1 MSKSVVY
8 PITKNMSGA
17 IKMNAVGIDVS
28 KGKSTVAILRPQG
41 IVVASPY
48 DVPHTGSSLKE
59 LAMVIKKLH
68 GETRVVMEATGNYY
82 EPIARFLH
90 EQGIFVSVVNP
101 MLISDFGGNTLRRPK
116 TDQKDAVKLALY
128 ALTYWLDLKQYEP
141 QENQRKSLKML
152 NRQYQF
158 AVKQQTM
165 LNNNLISQLDLTFP
179 GINKLFT
186 SHAKEQDGHLK
197 WVDFV
202 LEFPHRDCIAKLTPS
217 AFKKKYHR
225 WCEKSG
231 YHYRSSKA
239 EEIHVFARE
248 TVSAVTASDA
258 IVLIIKQAASMLN
271 AALENAAALHH
282 EMKCIAEMLP
292 EYETVMDMFGVG
304 NKTGPQLM
312 AEIGDT
318 RRFHSR
324 RAITAYFGYDSE
336 NRDSGQKVSKSNPIT
351 KKGSS
356 PLRRTLFTIMVTL
369 IQNQP
374 ADNPVYQFLDK
385 KRSEGK
391 HYYCYMTA
399 AANKFLR
406 IYYAKVNEV
415 LSTQPS
421 G

>member
-1 MSKSVVY
+1 
-8 PITKNMSGA
+8 
-17 IKMNAVGIDVS
+17 MNAVGIDVS
-28 KGKSTVAILRPQG
+28 KGKSAVAILRPQG

-59 LAMVIKKLH
+59 LAATIRKLR

-116 TDQKDAVKLALY
+116 TDKKDAVKLALY
-128 ALTYWLDLKQYEP
+128 ALTYWLDLKQYKP
-141 QENQRKSLKML
+141 QEDLRKSLKML

-179 GINKLFT
+179 GISKLFT
-186 SHAKEQDGHLK
+186 SPDREQDGHLK

-202 LEFPHRDCIAKLTPS
+202 VEFPHRDCIAKLTPS
-217 AFKKKYHR
+217 AFRKKYQS
-225 WCEKSG
+225 WCKSNG

-239 EEIHVFARE
+239 EEIHAFARE
-248 TVSAVTASDA
+248 TVSAVPASDA
-258 IVLIIKQAASMLN
+258 IILIIRQAASMLN

-282 EMKCIAEMLP
+282 EMKRIAEMLP
-292 EYETVMDMFGVG
+292 EYETVMEMFCVG

-336 NRDSGQKVSKSNPIT
+336 NDDSGQHISKSNPIT
-351 KKGSS
+351 KKGNSA
-356 PLRRTLFTIMVTL
+356 LRRTLFMIMIAL

-374 ADNPVYQFLDK
+374 EDNPVYQFLDK
-385 KRSEGK
+385 KRCEGK

-415 LSTQPS
+415 LNAQPA

>member
-1 MSKSVVY
+1 
-8 PITKNMSGA
+8 
-17 IKMNAVGIDVS
+17 MNAVGIDVS

-48 DVPHTGSSLKE
+48 DVAHTGSDLKA
-59 LAMVIKKLH
+59 LASAIKKLK

-90 EQGIFVSVVNP
+90 EQDIFVSVVNP
-101 MLISDFGGNTLRRPK
+101 MLISDFGGNTLRKPK
-116 TDQKDAVKLALY
+116 TDKKDAVKLALY
-128 ALTYWLDLKQYEP
+128 TLTYWLDLKQYMP
-141 QENQRKSLKML
+141 QEDLRKSLKML
-152 NRQYQF
+152 NRQYVQ
-158 AVKQQTM
+158 ADKVKTM

-179 GINKLFT
+179 GINKLFA
-186 SHAKEQDGHLK
+186 SPARAQDGHLK

-202 LEFPHRDCIAKLTPS
+202 LEFPHRDSVAKLALS
-217 AFKKKYHR
+217 VFKKKYQH
-225 WCEKSG
+225 WCEKNG
-231 YHYRSSKA
+231 YYYRSSKS
-239 EEIHVFARE
+239 EEIHVFSRG
-248 TVSAVTASDA
+248 TVSAVSISDA
-258 IVLIIKQAASMLN
+258 IRLIITQAATALN
-271 AALENAAALHH
+271 SVLENAAVLHR
-282 EMKCIAEMLP
+282 EMKRIAEMLP
-292 EYETVMDMFGVG
+292 EYDTVMNIYGVG
-304 NKTGPQLM
+304 DKTGPQLM

-336 NRDSGQKVSKSNPIT
+336 NDDSGQKVSKSNPIT
-351 KKGSS
+351 KKGASA
-356 PLRRTLFTIMVTL
+356 LRRTLFTIMLVL

-374 ADNPVYQFLDK
+374 ADNTVYQFLDK

-415 LSTQPS
+415 LNAQSS
-421 G
+421 D

>member
-1 MSKSVVY
+1 M
-8 PITKNMSGA
+8 
-17 IKMNAVGIDVS
+17 KMNAVGVDVS

-41 IVVASPY
+41 LVVASPY
-48 DVPHTGSSLKE
+48 DVSHTGSDLKE
-59 LAMVIKKLH
+59 LATAIKKLH

-90 EQGIFVSVVNP
+90 EQGLFVSVVNP

-116 TDQKDAVKLALY
+116 TDKKDAVKLALY
-128 ALTYWLDLKQYEP
+128 ALTYWLDLKRYEP
-141 QENQRKSLKML
+141 QEDLRKSLKML

-179 GINKLFT
+179 GINRLFT
-186 SHAKEQDGHLK
+186 SPAKAQDGHLK

-202 LEFPHRDCIAKLTPS
+202 SEFPHCDCVAMLSPGI
-217 AFKKKYHR
+217 FKKKYRR
-225 WCEKSG
+225 WCEKNG

-239 EEIHVFARE
+239 DEIHAFARE
-248 TVSAVTASDA
+248 AVSAVPASDA
-258 IVLIIKQAASMLN
+258 ITLIIRQAASMLN
-271 AALENAAALHH
+271 AALENTTTLHY
-282 EMKCIAEMLP
+282 EMKRIAEMLP
-292 EYETVMDMFGVG
+292 EYETVMSMYGVG
-304 NKTGPQLM
+304 DKTGPQLM
-312 AEIGDT
+312 AEIGDP

-336 NRDSGQKVSKSNPIT
+336 NDDSGQKVSKSNPIT
-351 KKGSS
+351 KRGTSA
-356 PLRRTLFTIMVTL
+356 LRRTLFLIMIAL

-374 ADNPVYQFLDK
+374 EDNPVYQFLNK

-415 LSTQPS
+415 LNAQPS

>member
-1 MSKSVVY
+1 
-8 PITKNMSGA
+8 
-17 IKMNAVGIDVS
+17 MNAVGIDVS
-28 KGKSTVAILRPQG
+28 KGKSTVAILQPQG

-48 DVPHTGSSLKE
+48 DVPHTGSDLKA
-59 LAMVIKKLH
+59 LAATIKKLR
-68 GETRVVMEATGNYY
+68 GETRIVMEATGNYF

-101 MLISDFGGNTLRRPK
+101 MLISDFGGNTLRKPK
-116 TDQKDAVKLALY
+116 TDKKDAVKLALY
-128 ALTYWLDLKQYEP
+128 TLTYWLDLKQYQP
-141 QENQRKSLKML
+141 QEALRKSLKML
-152 NRQYQF
+152 NRQYIQ
-158 AVKQQTM
+158 ADKVKTM

-186 SHAKEQDGHLK
+186 SPAREQDSHLK

-202 LEFPHRDCIAKLTPS
+202 LEFPHSDKVSKLS
-217 AFKKKYHR
+217 LSVFKKKYQR
-225 WCEKSG
+225 WCEKNG
-231 YHYRSSKA
+231 YYFRKSKA
-239 EEIHVFARE
+239 EEIHAFARE
-248 TVSAVTASDA
+248 TVSAVPDEAA
-258 IVLIIKQAASMLN
+258 ILLIIKQAAKLLN
-271 AALENAAALHH
+271 AALENANALHT
-282 EMKCIAEMLP
+282 EMKRIAEMLP
-292 EYETVMDMFGVG
+292 EYETVINIFGVG
-304 NKTGPQLM
+304 DKTGPQLM

-336 NRDSGQKVSKSNPIT
+336 NNDSGQHKSKSNPMT
-351 KKGSS
+351 KKGASA
-356 PLRRTLFTIMVTL
+356 LRRTLFTIMLVL

-391 HYYCYMTA
+391 HYYCYMNA

-415 LSTQPS
+415 LNALEHPS

>member
-8 PITKNMSGA
+8 PITKIMSGA
-17 IKMNAVGIDVS
+17 MKMNAVGIDIS

-41 IVVASPY
+41 LVVASPY
-48 DVPHTGSSLKE
+48 DVPHTGSDLKE
-59 LAMVIKKLH
+59 LATAIKKLR

-116 TDQKDAVKLALY
+116 TDNKDAVKLALY

-141 QENQRKSLKML
+141 QEDRRKSLKML

-165 LNNNLISQLDLTFP
+165 LNNNLISQLDMTFP
-179 GINKLFT
+179 GINRLFT
-186 SHAKEQDGHLK
+186 SPAKAQDGHLK

-202 LEFPHRDCIAKLTPS
+202 SEFPHRDCVAKLTPGV
-217 AFKKKYHR
+217 FKKKYRR
-225 WCEKSG
+225 WCEKNS

-239 EEIHVFARE
+239 DEIHAFARE
-248 TVSAVTASDA
+248 AVSAVPASDA
-258 IVLIIKQAASMLN
+258 ITLIIKQAASMLN

-282 EMKCIAEMLP
+282 EMKRIAEMLP
-292 EYETVMDMFGVG
+292 EYETVMSMYGVG
-304 NKTGPQLM
+304 DKTGPQLM

-336 NRDSGQKVSKSNPIT
+336 NDDSGQHISKSNPIT
-351 KKGSS
+351 KKGNSA
-356 PLRRTLFTIMVTL
+356 LRRTLFMIMVAL
-369 IQNQP
+369 IQHQP
-374 ADNPVYQFLDK
+374 EDNPIYQFLDK

-406 IYYAKVNEV
+406 IYYAKINEV
-415 LSTQPS
+415 LNALPTD
-421 G
+421 

>member
-1 MSKSVVY
+1 
-8 PITKNMSGA
+8 
-17 IKMNAVGIDVS
+17 MNAVGIDVS
-28 KGKSTVAILRPQG
+28 KGKSTIAILRSQG

-48 DVPHTGSSLKE
+48 DVPHTDKKLKE
-59 LAMVIKKLH
+59 LAVTIKNLR

-101 MLISDFGGNTLRRPK
+101 MLIKDFGGNTLRKPK
-116 TDQKDAVKLALY
+116 TDKKDAIKLALY
-128 ALTYWLDLKQYEP
+128 TLTYWLDLKEYKPLEDL
-141 QENQRKSLKML
+141 RKSLKML
-152 NRQYQF
+152 NRQYIQ
-158 AVKQQTM
+158 ADKVKTM

-186 SHAKEQDGHLK
+186 SSARPQDGHLK

-202 LEFPHRDCIAKLTPS
+202 QEFPHRDDVANLTPS
-217 AFKKKYHR
+217 VFKKKYQR
-225 WCEKSG
+225 WCEKNG
-231 YHYRSSKA
+231 YYYRNSKA
-239 EEIHVFARE
+239 DEIHAFARKM
-248 TVSAVTASDA
+248 VSAVSVSDA
-258 IVLIIKQAASMLN
+258 ICLIIKQAASMLN

-282 EMKCIAEMLP
+282 EMNRLAEMLP
-292 EYETVMDMFGVG
+292 EYETVMNIYGVG
-304 NKTGPQLM
+304 DKTGPQLM

-336 NRDSGQKVSKSNPIT
+336 SDDSGQKISKSNSIT
-351 KKGSS
+351 KKGASA
-356 PLRRTLFTIMVTL
+356 LRRTLFTIML
-369 IQNQP
+369 SMLQNQP
-374 ADNPVYQFLDK
+374 SDNPVYQFLDR

-415 LSTQPS
+415 LNEKTTI
-421 G
+421 

>member
-1 MSKSVVY
+1 
-8 PITKNMSGA
+8 
-17 IKMNAVGIDVS
+17 MNAVGIDVS

-48 DVPHTGSSLKE
+48 DVAHTGSDLKA
-59 LAMVIKKLH
+59 LASAIKKLK

-90 EQGIFVSVVNP
+90 EQDIFVSVVNP
-101 MLISDFGGNTLRRPK
+101 MLISDFGGNTLRKPK
-116 TDQKDAVKLALY
+116 TDKKDAVKLALY
-128 ALTYWLDLKQYEP
+128 TLTYWLDLKQYMP
-141 QENQRKSLKML
+141 QEDLRKSLKML
-152 NRQYQF
+152 NRQYVQ
-158 AVKQQTM
+158 ADKVKTM

-179 GINKLFT
+179 GINKLFA
-186 SHAKEQDGHLK
+186 SPARAQDGHLK

-202 LEFPHRDCIAKLTPS
+202 LEFPHRDSVAKLALS
-217 AFKKKYHR
+217 VFKKKYQH
-225 WCEKSG
+225 WCEKNG
-231 YHYRSSKA
+231 YYYRSSKA
-239 EEIHVFARE
+239 EEIHVFSRG
-248 TVSAVTASDA
+248 TVSAVSISDA
-258 IVLIIKQAASMLN
+258 IRLIITQAATALN
-271 AALENAAALHH
+271 SVLENAAVLHR
-282 EMKCIAEMLP
+282 EMKRIAEMLP
-292 EYETVMDMFGVG
+292 EYDTVMNIYGVG
-304 NKTGPQLM
+304 DKTGPQLM

-336 NRDSGQKVSKSNPIT
+336 NDDSGQKVSKSNPIT
-351 KKGSS
+351 KKGASA
-356 PLRRTLFTIMVTL
+356 LRRTLFTIMLVL

-374 ADNPVYQFLDK
+374 ADNTVYQFLDK

-415 LSTQPS
+415 LNAQSS
-421 G
+421 D

>member
-1 MSKSVVY
+1 
-8 PITKNMSGA
+8 
-17 IKMNAVGIDVS
+17 MNAVGIDVS

-48 DVPHTGSSLKE
+48 DVPHTVSSFKE
-59 LAMVIKKLH
+59 LATAIKKLR

-101 MLISDFGGNTLRRPK
+101 MLISSFGGNTLRKPK
-116 TDQKDAVKLALY
+116 TDKKDAVKLALY
-128 ALTYWLDLKQYEP
+128 TLTYWLDLKKYEP
-141 QENQRKSLKML
+141 QENLRKSLKML

-186 SHAKEQDGHLK
+186 SPARERDGHLK

-202 LEFPHRDCIAKLTPS
+202 AEFPHCDCVAKLTPI
-217 AFKKKYHR
+217 AFKKKYQR
-225 WCEKSG
+225 WCDKYN
-231 YHYRSSKA
+231 YHYYSTKA
-239 EEIHVFARE
+239 EEIHAFARE
-248 TVSAVTASDA
+248 TVSAIPTYDT
-258 IVLIIKQAASMLN
+258 ICLIIKQAAYMLN
-271 AALENAAALHH
+271 SALENASALHR
-282 EMKCIAEMLP
+282 EMKHIAAMLP
-292 EYETVMDMFGVG
+292 EYETVMNMFGVG
-304 NKTGPQLM
+304 DKTGPQLM

-318 RRFHSR
+318 RRFHNR

-336 NRDSGQKVSKSNPIT
+336 NNDSGQKVSKSNPIT
-351 KKGSS
+351 KKGDSA
-356 PLRRTLFTIMVTL
+356 LRRTLFMIMIAL
-369 IQNQP
+369 LQNQP
-374 ADNPVYQFLDK
+374 KDNPVYQFLDK

-415 LSTQPS
+415 LNAQSPD
-421 G
+421 

>member
-1 MSKSVVY
+1 
-8 PITKNMSGA
+8 
-17 IKMNAVGIDVS
+17 MNTVGIDVS

-59 LAMVIKKLH
+59 LAAAIKKLR

-82 EPIARFLH
+82 EPIARYLH

-101 MLISDFGGNTLRRPK
+101 MLISDFGGNTLRKPK
-116 TDQKDAVKLALY
+116 TDKKDAVKLALY
-128 ALTYWLDLKQYEP
+128 AQTYWLDLKQYEP
-141 QENQRKSLKML
+141 QENLRKSLKML
-152 NRQYQF
+152 NRQYVQ
-158 AVKQQTM
+158 ADKVKTM

-179 GINKLFT
+179 GINKLFA
-186 SHAKEQDGHLK
+186 SHERESDGHLK

-202 LEFPHRDCIAKLTPS
+202 LEFPHRDSVAKLTPS
-217 AFKKKYHR
+217 AFKKKYQR
-225 WCEKSG
+225 WCEENG
-231 YHYRSSKA
+231 YYYRCSKA
-239 EEIHVFARE
+239 EEIHAFARE
-248 TVSAVTASDA
+248 TVSAVPDSDTIHVI
-258 IVLIIKQAASMLN
+258 IVQAATTLN
-271 AALENAAALHH
+271 AVRENAAALHC
-282 EMKCIAEMLP
+282 EMIRIAEMLP
-292 EYETVMDMFGVG
+292 EYDTVMNLYGVG
-304 NKTGPQLM
+304 NKTCPQLM

-336 NRDSGQKVSKSNPIT
+336 NNDSGQHISKSNPIT

-356 PLRRTLFTIMVTL
+356 PLRRTLFTIMIAL
-369 IQNQP
+369 LQNQP
-374 ADNPVYQFLDK
+374 AENPVYQFLDK

-415 LSTQPS
+415 LNAQPS
-421 G
+421 S

>member
-1 MSKSVVY
+1 
-8 PITKNMSGA
+8 
-17 IKMNAVGIDVS
+17 MNAVGIDVS

-48 DVPHTGSSLKE
+48 DVSHTISDLKI
-59 LAMVIKKLH
+59 LASAIKKLK

-101 MLISDFGGNTLRRPK
+101 MLIRDFGGNTLRKPK
-116 TDQKDAVKLALY
+116 TDKKDALKLALY
-128 ALTYWLDLKQYEP
+128 TLTYWLELKQYEP
-141 QENQRKSLKML
+141 LEDLRKSLRML

-165 LNNNLISQLDLTFP
+165 MNNNLISQLDLTFP

-186 SHAKEQDGHLK
+186 SPARMQDGHLK
-197 WVDFV
+197 CVDFV
-202 LEFPHRDCIAKLTPS
+202 LEFPHRDSVAKLTPS
-217 AFKKKYHR
+217 AFRKKYQQ
-225 WCEKSG
+225 WCKKNN
-231 YHYRSSKA
+231 YHYRSAKA
-239 EEIHVFARE
+239 DEIHAFARE
-248 TVSAVTASDA
+248 TVSAVPFSDA
-258 IVLIIKQAASMLN
+258 ISLIITQAAATLN
-271 AALENAAALHH
+271 ALAENTNTLHS
-282 EMKCIAEMLP
+282 EMKRIAEMLP
-292 EYETVMDMFGVG
+292 EYETVMNMFGVG
-304 NKTGPQLM
+304 DKTGPQLM

-336 NRDSGQKVSKSNPIT
+336 SNDSGQRISKSNSIT
-351 KKGSS
+351 KKGNSA
-356 PLRRTLFTIMVTL
+356 LRRTLFMIMVAL

-374 ADNPVYQFLDK
+374 EDNPVYQFLDK

-406 IYYAKVNEV
+406 IYYARVNEV
-415 LSTQPS
+415 LNAQSS
-421 G
+421 V

>member
-1 MSKSVVY
+1 
-8 PITKNMSGA
+8 
-17 IKMNAVGIDVS
+17 MNAVGIDIS

-48 DVPHTGSSLKE
+48 DVPHTGSCLKE
-59 LAMVIKKLH
+59 LASAIKKLR

-101 MLISDFGGNTLRRPK
+101 MLISDFGGNTLRKPK
-116 TDQKDAVKLALY
+116 TDKKDAVKLALY
-128 ALTYWLDLKQYEP
+128 TLTYWLDLKKYEP
-141 QENQRKSLKML
+141 IEDLRKSLKML
-152 NRQYQF
+152 NRQYIQ
-158 AVKQQTM
+158 ADKLKTM
-165 LNNNLISQLDLTFP
+165 MNNNLISQLDLTFP

-186 SHAKEQDGHLK
+186 SSAREKDGHLK

-202 LEFPHRDCIAKLTPS
+202 LEFPHRDSVAKLPPS
-217 AFKKKYHR
+217 VFKKKYKS
-225 WCEKSG
+225 WCEKNG
-231 YHYRSSKA
+231 YYYRSCKA
-239 EEIHVFARE
+239 EEIHAFARE
-248 TVSAVTASDA
+248 TVNAVPADA
-258 IVLIIKQAASMLN
+258 AIILIITQAATTLN
-271 AALENAAALHH
+271 ALAENANALHC
-282 EMKCIAEMLP
+282 EIKRIAEMLP
-292 EYETVMDMFGVG
+292 EYDTVMDLFGVG
-304 NKTGPQLM
+304 DKTGPQLM

-336 NRDSGQKVSKSNPIT
+336 NDDSGQKISQSNPIT
-351 KKGSS
+351 KKGTSA
-356 PLRRTLFTIMVTL
+356 LRRTLFTIMLAL

-374 ADNPVYQFLDK
+374 VDNPVYQFLDK

-415 LSTQPS
+415 LNAQPF

>member
-1 MSKSVVY
+1 
-8 PITKNMSGA
+8 
-17 IKMNAVGIDVS
+17 MNAVGIDIS

-48 DVPHTGSSLKE
+48 DVPHTDSSLKE
-59 LAMVIKKLH
+59 LVKTIKKMK

-82 EPIARFLH
+82 ETIARFLH
-90 EQGIFVSVVNP
+90 GQGIFVSVVNP
-101 MLISDFGGNTLRRPK
+101 MLIRDFGGNTLRKPK
-116 TDQKDAVKLALY
+116 TDKKDAVKIALY
-128 ALTYWLDLKQYEP
+128 TLTYWLDLKEYEP
-141 QENQRKSLKML
+141 QEDLRKALKML
-152 NRQYQF
+152 NRQYGF
-158 AVKQQTM
+158 AIKQQTM
-165 LNNNLISQLDLTFP
+165 MNNNLISQIDLTFP

-186 SHAKEQDGHLK
+186 SHEREVDGHLK

-202 LEFPHRDCIAKLTPS
+202 LTFPHRDSVANLTPS
-217 AFKKKYHR
+217 AFKKKYQR
-225 WCEKSG
+225 WCVENN
-231 YHYRSSKA
+231 YRYCGSKA
-239 EEIHVFARE
+239 EEIHAFARE
-248 TVSAVTASDA
+248 TVSAVQTSDA
-258 IVLIIKQAASMLN
+258 MQVIITQAATTLN
-271 AALENAAALHH
+271 AALENTAALYH
-282 EMKCIAEMLP
+282 EMKRIAEMLP
-292 EYETVMDMFGVG
+292 EYETVMNMFCVG
-304 NKTGPQLM
+304 DKTGPQLM

-336 NRDSGQKVSKSNPIT
+336 NNDSGTKVSKSNPIT

-356 PLRRTLFTIMVTL
+356 ALRRTLFTIMLAL

-415 LSTQPS
+415 LNALPS
-421 G
+421 S

>member
-8 PITKNMSGA
+8 PITKIMSGA

-59 LAMVIKKLH
+59 LATAIKKLH

-101 MLISDFGGNTLRRPK
+101 MLISDFGGNTLRKPK
-116 TDQKDAVKLALY
+116 TDKKDSVKLALY
-128 ALTYWLDLKQYEP
+128 TLTYWLDLKRYEP
-141 QENQRKSLKML
+141 QEDLRKSLKML

-158 AVKQQTM
+158 AIKQQTM
-165 LNNNLISQLDLTFP
+165 LKNNLISQLDLTFP
-179 GINKLFT
+179 GINKLF
-186 SHAKEQDGHLK
+186 SSPARDQDGHLK

-202 LEFPHRDCIAKLTPS
+202 AKFPHCDCIAKLAPS
-217 AFKKKYHR
+217 IFKKKYQR
-225 WCEKSG
+225 WCEKHS
-231 YHYRSSKA
+231 YHYHSTKA
-239 EEIHVFARE
+239 DELHAFARE
-248 TVSAVTASDA
+248 TVCAVPASDA
-258 IVLIIKQAASMLN
+258 IYLIIKQAASMLN
-271 AALENAAALHH
+271 SALENAAALHR
-282 EMKCIAEMLP
+282 EMQRIASMLP
-292 EYETVMDMFGVG
+292 EYETVMNMFGVG
-304 NKTGPQLM
+304 DKTGPQLM

-336 NRDSGQKVSKSNPIT
+336 NDDSGQKVSRSNPIT
-351 KKGSS
+351 KKGASA
-356 PLRRTLFTIMVTL
+356 LRRTLFLIMIAL

-374 ADNPVYQFLDK
+374 EDDPVYQFLDK

-406 IYYAKVNEV
+406 IYYAKINEV
-415 LSTQPS
+415 LNAHPS

>member
-1 MSKSVVY
+1 
-8 PITKNMSGA
+8 
-17 IKMNAVGIDVS
+17 MNAVGIDVS
-28 KGKSTVAILRPQG
+28 KGKSTVAILQPQG

-48 DVPHTGSSLKE
+48 DVPHTDSDLKA
-59 LAMVIKKLH
+59 LAATLKKLH

-101 MLISDFGGNTLRRPK
+101 MLISDFGGNTLRKPK
-116 TDQKDAVKLALY
+116 TDKKDAVKLALY
-128 ALTYWLDLKQYEP
+128 TLTYWLDLKQYQP
-141 QENQRKSLKML
+141 QEGLRKSLKML
-152 NRQYQF
+152 NRQYIQ
-158 AVKQQTM
+158 ADKVKTM

-186 SHAKEQDGHLK
+186 SPVREQDGHLK

-202 LEFPHRDCIAKLTPS
+202 LEFPHRDAVAKLAPS
-217 AFKKKYHR
+217 VFKKKYQR
-225 WCEKSG
+225 WCEQEG
-231 YHYRSSKA
+231 YYYKESKA
-239 EEIHVFARE
+239 KEIHAFARE
-248 TVSAVTASDA
+248 SVSAVPADAS
-258 IVLIIKQAASMLN
+258 ILLIIKQAATLLN
-271 AALENAAALHH
+271 AVFENIQVLHT
-282 EMKCIAEMLP
+282 EMKHVAEMLP
-292 EYETVMDMFGVG
+292 EYETVMSIYGVG

-336 NRDSGQKVSKSNPIT
+336 NNDSGQHTSKSNPIT
-351 KKGSS
+351 KKGASA
-356 PLRRTLFTIMVTL
+356 LRRTLFIVILSL

-374 ADNPVYQFLDK
+374 ADNPIYQFLDK

-415 LSTQPS
+415 LNALEHSS

>member
-1 MSKSVVY
+1 
-8 PITKNMSGA
+8 
-17 IKMNAVGIDVS
+17 MNAVGIDVS
-28 KGKSTVAILRPQG
+28 KGKSAVAILRPQG

-59 LAMVIKKLH
+59 LAATIKKLR

-101 MLISDFGGNTLRRPK
+101 MLINDFGGNTLRRPK
-116 TDQKDAVKLALY
+116 TDKKDAVKLALY
-128 ALTYWLDLKQYEP
+128 ALTYWLDLKQYKP
-141 QENQRKSLKML
+141 QEDLRKSLKML

-179 GINKLFT
+179 GISKLFT
-186 SHAKEQDGHLK
+186 SPDREQDGHLK

-202 LEFPHRDCIAKLTPS
+202 VEFPHRDCIAKLTPS
-217 AFKKKYHR
+217 AFRKKYQS
-225 WCEKSG
+225 WCKSNG

-239 EEIHVFARE
+239 EEIHAFARE
-248 TVSAVTASDA
+248 TVSAVPASEA
-258 IVLIIKQAASMLN
+258 IILIIRQAASMLN

-282 EMKCIAEMLP
+282 EMKRIAEMLP
-292 EYETVMDMFGVG
+292 EYETVMEMFCVG

-336 NRDSGQKVSKSNPIT
+336 NDDSGQHISKSNPIT
-351 KKGSS
+351 KKGNSA
-356 PLRRTLFTIMVTL
+356 LRRTLFMIMIAL

-374 ADNPVYQFLDK
+374 EDNPVYQFLDK

-415 LSTQPS
+415 LNAQPAR
-421 G
+421 

>member
-1 MSKSVVY
+1 
-8 PITKNMSGA
+8 
-17 IKMNAVGIDVS
+17 MNAVGIDVS
-28 KGKSTVAILRPQG
+28 KGKSTVAILQPQG

-48 DVPHTGSSLKE
+48 DVPHTDSDLKA
-59 LAMVIKKLH
+59 LAATLKKLH

-101 MLISDFGGNTLRRPK
+101 MLISDFGGNTLRKPK
-116 TDQKDAVKLALY
+116 TDKKDAVKLALY
-128 ALTYWLDLKQYEP
+128 TLTYWLDLKQYQP
-141 QENQRKSLKML
+141 QEDLRKSLKML
-152 NRQYQF
+152 NRQYIQ
-158 AVKQQTM
+158 ADKVKTM

-186 SHAKEQDGHLK
+186 SPVREQDGHLK

-202 LEFPHRDCIAKLTPS
+202 LEFPHRDAVAKLAPS
-217 AFKKKYHR
+217 VFQKKYQR
-225 WCEKSG
+225 WCEQKS
-231 YHYRSSKA
+231 YYYKESKA
-239 EEIHVFARE
+239 KEIHAFARE
-248 TVSAVTASDA
+248 SVSAVPADAS
-258 IVLIIKQAASMLN
+258 ILLIIKQAATLLN
-271 AALENAAALHH
+271 AVFENIQVLHT
-282 EMKCIAEMLP
+282 EMKHVAEMLP
-292 EYETVMDMFGVG
+292 EYETVMSIYGVG

-336 NRDSGQKVSKSNPIT
+336 NNDSGQHTSKSNPIT
-351 KKGSS
+351 KKGASA
-356 PLRRTLFTIMVTL
+356 LRRTLFIVILSL

-374 ADNPVYQFLDK
+374 ADNPIYQFLDK

-415 LSTQPS
+415 LNALEHSS

>member
-1 MSKSVVY
+1 
-8 PITKNMSGA
+8 
-17 IKMNAVGIDVS
+17 MNAVGIDVS
-28 KGKSTVAILRPQG
+28 KGKSTVAILQPQG

-48 DVPHTGSSLKE
+48 DVPHTDSDLKA
-59 LAMVIKKLH
+59 LAATLKKLH

-101 MLISDFGGNTLRRPK
+101 MLISDFGGNTLRKPK
-116 TDQKDAVKLALY
+116 TDKKDAVKLALY
-128 ALTYWLDLKQYEP
+128 TLTYWLDLKQYQP
-141 QENQRKSLKML
+141 QEDLRKSLKML
-152 NRQYQF
+152 NRQYIQ
-158 AVKQQTM
+158 ADKVKTM

-186 SHAKEQDGHLK
+186 SPVREQDGHLK

-202 LEFPHRDCIAKLTPS
+202 LEFPHRDAVAKLAPS
-217 AFKKKYHR
+217 VFKKKYQR
-225 WCEKSG
+225 WCEQEG
-231 YHYRSSKA
+231 YYYKESKA
-239 EEIHVFARE
+239 KEIHAFARE
-248 TVSAVTASDA
+248 SVSAVPADAS
-258 IVLIIKQAASMLN
+258 ILLIIKQAATLLN
-271 AALENAAALHH
+271 AVCENIQVLHT
-282 EMKCIAEMLP
+282 EMKRVAEMLP
-292 EYETVMDMFGVG
+292 EYETVMSIYGVG

-336 NRDSGQKVSKSNPIT
+336 NNDSGQHTSKSNPIT
-351 KKGSS
+351 KKGASA
-356 PLRRTLFTIMVTL
+356 LRRTLFIVILSL

-374 ADNPVYQFLDK
+374 ADNPIYQFLDK

-415 LSTQPS
+415 LNALEHSS

>member
-1 MSKSVVY
+1 
-8 PITKNMSGA
+8 
-17 IKMNAVGIDVS
+17 MNAVGIDVS
-28 KGKSTVAILRPQG
+28 KGKSTVAILRPKG

-59 LAMVIKKLH
+59 LATAIKKLH

-82 EPIARFLH
+82 EPIARYLH

-101 MLISDFGGNTLRRPK
+101 MLISDFGGNTLRKPK
-116 TDQKDAVKLALY
+116 TDKKDAVKLALY
-128 ALTYWLDLKQYEP
+128 TLTYWLDLKRYEP
-141 QENQRKSLKML
+141 QQDLRKSLKML

-179 GINKLFT
+179 DINKLF
-186 SHAKEQDGHLK
+186 SSPARKRDGHLK

-202 LEFPHRDCIAKLTPS
+202 AEFPHRDCVAKLTPS
-217 AFKKKYHR
+217 AFKKKYQQ
-225 WCEKSG
+225 WCEKHS
-231 YHYRSSKA
+231 YHYHSTKA
-239 EEIHVFARE
+239 DELHTFARE
-248 TVSAVTASDA
+248 AVSAVPTSAT
-258 IVLIIKQAASMLN
+258 ICLIIKQAAPMLN
-271 AALENAAALHH
+271 SALENTAALHR
-282 EMKCIAEMLP
+282 EMQRIAAMLP
-292 EYETVMDMFGVG
+292 EYETVMNMFGVG
-304 NKTGPQLM
+304 DKTGPQLM

-336 NRDSGQKVSKSNPIT
+336 NKDSGQHISKSNPIT
-351 KKGSS
+351 KKGNSA
-356 PLRRTLFTIMVTL
+356 LRRTLFIIMTVL
-369 IQNQP
+369 IQRHP
-374 ADNPVYQFLDK
+374 EDNPVYQFLNK

-415 LSTQPS
+415 LKAQSS

>member
-1 MSKSVVY
+1 M
-8 PITKNMSGA
+8 
-17 IKMNAVGIDVS
+17 KMNAVGIDVS
-28 KGKSTVAILRPQG
+28 KGKSTVAILSPQG

-59 LAMVIKKLH
+59 LAATIKKLR

-116 TDQKDAVKLALY
+116 TDKKDAVKLALY

-141 QENQRKSLKML
+141 QEDLRKSLKML

-197 WVDFV
+197 WLDFV

-324 RAITAYFGYDSE
+324 RVITAYFGYDSE
-336 NRDSGQKVSKSNPIT
+336 KRDSGQKVSKSNPIT

-356 PLRRTLFTIMVTL
+356 PLQRTLFTIMVTL

-415 LSTQPS
+415 LNTQPS